1 MQATMLPQA
10 FAISGYEDRSEA
22 GMHRDPD
29 SAVRAF
35 AVLLPSVAGRQV
47 TFSGYEAAKTFRL

>member
-22 GMHRDPD
+22 GMRRDTDPG
-29 SAVRAF
+29 VRAF
-35 AVLLPSVAGRQV
+35 AVLPPSVAGRQA
-47 TFSGYEAAKTFRL
+47 TFAGYEAAKIFHL